1 MWSQVNEIAVAEY
14 NRLREN
20 RFDTIITDNVDFNS
34 LTVSLLN
41 TRSLNSL
48 KRHAPDISR
57 VRQLRENNIL
67 FLTRSEIT

>member
-14 NRLREN
+14 NRLGEN

-41 TRSLNSL
+41 TQSLNSL
-48 KRHAPDISR
+48 KRHAQDISR

>member
-41 TRSLNSL
+41 TQSLNSL
-48 KRHAPDISR
+48 KRHAQDISR
-57 VRQLRENNIL
+57 VRQLGENNIL

>member
-48 KRHAPDISR
+48 KRHAQDISR

-67 FLTRSEIT
+67 FLTRSDIT

>member
-41 TRSLNSL
+41 TRS
-48 KRHAPDISR
+48 
-57 VRQLRENNIL
+57 
-67 FLTRSEIT
+67 